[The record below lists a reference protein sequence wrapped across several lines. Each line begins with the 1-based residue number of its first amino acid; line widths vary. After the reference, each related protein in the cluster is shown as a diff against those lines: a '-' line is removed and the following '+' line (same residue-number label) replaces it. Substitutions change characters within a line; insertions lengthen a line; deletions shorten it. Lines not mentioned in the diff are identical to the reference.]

1 MSTLWAQARQS
12 FRGWDPRAPWDIGS
26 GSRVEAEEGRGG
38 GGGGEGGGGGGG
50 GGRRERRRGKKKRKE
65 EVNRENTGRKKGR
78 APSHDPPGL
87 KGHAPWKPG
96 SFLLWECYQ
105 DIKGILKKQT

>member
-38 GGGGEGGGGGGG
+38 GEGGGGEGGGEEEG
-50 GGRRERRRGKKKRKE
+50 EKE
-65 EVNRENTGRKKGR
+65 EEEEKRGE
-78 APSHDPPGL
+78 
-87 KGHAPWKPG
+87 
-96 SFLLWECYQ
+96 
-105 DIKGILKKQT
+105 